1 MALLDSLFDVISASV
16 SAMVG
21 GLVGFLLNRKD
32 RRRMANQVVVSAREL
47 EKIKLENS
55 DLLKRI
61 QDKEN
66 TILQLQI
73 QILADGAENKP
84 EVVIDEKKSTPKKRK
99 KKS

>member
-1 MALLDSLFDVISASV
+1 MAILDSLFDVISASV

-32 RRRMANQVVVSAREL
+32 RKRMANQVVVSSQAL

-55 DLLKRI
+55 ELLKRI

-66 TILQLQI
+66 IILELQM
-73 QILADGAENKP
+73 QILGNNADGTPSKQ
-84 EVVIDEKKSTPKKRK
+84 KPKKK
-99 KKS
+99 K

>member
-32 RRRMANQVVVSAREL
+32 RKKMANQVVISTREL

-55 DLLKRI
+55 ALLQQI
-61 QDKEN
+61 HDKEN
-66 TILQLQI
+66 TILKMQM
-73 QILADGAENKP
+73 QILTDTAEDKGK
-84 EVVIDEKKSTPKKRK
+84 EESSQTKKRK